1 MVQGIEIVRG
11 TTVPISLEVTDANG
25 LPYTA
30 AAGEVILFGIKKEA
44 TDAAPIFCKAAV
56 AEDDE
61 PGVYS
66 FTITPENTKGLTP
79 GRYYYDV
86 GLESGGEFYN
96 IIEPGPF
103 MILPN
108 ITGKGDAYA

>member
-11 TTVPISLEVTDANG
+11 TTVPIELEVTVDATG
-25 LPYTA
+25 ELYTA
-30 AAGEVILFGIKKEA
+30 AAGEKILFGVKKEP
-44 TDAAPIFCKAAV
+44 TDAVPIFCRLMAATG
-56 AEDDE
+56 ET
-61 PGVYS
+61 GIYS
-66 FTITPENTKGLTP
+66 VTLTPENTKGLAP

-96 IIEPGPF
+96 IIEPSPF

>member
-11 TTVPISLEVTDANG
+11 TTLPISLEVTDANG
-25 LPYTA
+25 LPHTA

-56 AEDDE
+56 AEDE
-61 PGVYS
+61 TGVYS
-66 FTITPENTKGLTP
+66 ITIYPENTQGLAP

-86 GLESGGEFYN
+86 GLESGGDYFN
-96 IIEPGPF
+96 IIEPSPF

>member
-1 MVQGIEIVRG
+1 MMQGIDMVRG
-11 TTVPISLEVTDANG
+11 TTVPITVEITDANG
-25 LPYTA
+25 SPYA
-30 AAGEVILFGIKKEA
+30 LASGEVVLFGIKKEA

-56 AEDDE
+56 AGSET
-61 PGVYS
+61 GVYS
-66 FTITPENTKGLTP
+66 VTIYPEDTLDLAP

-86 GLESGGEFYN
+86 GMESGGDFFN
-96 IIEPGPF
+96 IIEPSPF